1 MPGNKRLLYI
11 DNIRIVLITIVI
23 LHHLAITYGAPGGW
37 YYREF
42 DVSRLD
48 PLTLTILVLFA
59 ASNQAYFMGFFF
71 FLSGYFSAGVLEK
84 RKPYQ
89 FLFQRLARLGI
100 PILFFVYL
108 ISPTLRLLLRFI
120 LFDYPLSLAGLRE
133 IYQSLNFGIELGPMW
148 FVILLLIFS
157 FLYVFWNLLL
167 KKLPLNFND
176 DLFLPNKFKL
186 ITYALLIGA
195 STFLI
200 RIYFP
205 IGFVFQPL
213 NLQVPF
219 LLQYIMLFIFGIT
232 AYRGKW
238 LDLLEP
244 TTTRFWRNFTLV
256 LIALMP
262 ALFFLSGGLDGD
274 ITFALGGF
282 HWQSLSYAL
291 WEQLFCLGMIITLLS
306 YFKEKKNQQSQ
317 LAKELASSSYAVY
330 ILHTPV
336 LVIFT
341 ALLSGITLH
350 PLIKIFLFALP
361 VLGLCFLSAS
371 LIRRLPGFRSVL

>member
-1 MPGNKRLLYI
+1 MPRNKRLLYI
-11 DNIRIVLITIVI
+11 DNIRIFLITIVI

-42 DVSRLD
+42 EVSQLN
-48 PLTLTILVLFA
+48 PLTLTILVLFV

-89 FLFQRLARLGI
+89 FLIQRLTRLGI

-108 ISPTLRLLLRFI
+108 ISPALRLLLRFI
-120 LFDYPLSLAGLRE
+120 LFDQPLSLEGLRE
-133 IYQSLNFGIELGPMW
+133 IYRSLNFGIELGPMW

-157 FLYVFWNLLL
+157 ILHFFWNLLL
-167 KKLPLNFND
+167 KKLPLNLNI
-176 DLFLPNKFKL
+176 DLFFPNRFKL
-186 ITYALLIGA
+186 ITYALLTGA
-195 STFLI
+195 ATFLI
-200 RIYFP
+200 RILFP

-219 LLQYIMLFIFGIT
+219 LLQYITLFIFGIT
-232 AYRGKW
+232 AHRGKW
-238 LDLLEP
+238 LDLLES
-244 TTTRFWRNFTLV
+244 TTTQFWRNLTLA

-262 ALFFLSGGLDGD
+262 VLFFLSGGLDGD
-274 ITFALGGF
+274 VTSALGGF

-291 WEQLFCLGMIITLLS
+291 WEQLFCLGMIITLIS
-306 YFKEKKNQQSQ
+306 YFKEKKNHQKQ
-317 LAKELASSSYAVY
+317 LAKELAASSYAVY
-330 ILHTPV
+330 IFHTPV
-336 LVIFT
+336 LVLFT
-341 ALLSGITLH
+341 ALLSGLTLH
-350 PLIKIFLFALP
+350 PLIKIFLFSLP